1 MGAKKFFK
9 KVGRGVQS
17 GIGEGFRSFSKG
29 IGSVLGP
36 AAGAALLSA
45 TPYIVDAAPAV
56 LALKTGGFIKGPRNK
71 AVHVILHG
79 GEHVLPYGVK
89 PTKKQKAIVA
99 LNKRKQKIGKF
110 V

>member
-1 MGAKKFFK
+1 MTAKKFFK
-9 KVGRGVQS
+9 KVGRGIQS
-17 GIGEGFRSFSKG
+17 GVGEGFRSFSKG

-56 LALKTGGFIKGPRNK
+56 LALQTGGRIPGSRTKPVHFIG
-71 AVHVILHG
+71 HGSEYIL
-79 GEHVLPYGVK
+79 PANAS

-99 LNKRKQKIGKF
+99 SNKKKQKMVKF